1 MRIIYDADYD
11 YYENLMRKYY
21 TSMHTHNRFWCV
33 QQLEEMTLNDL
44 ERVIQDTLVVVV
56 VVEVVVV
63 IDTDQEAAASL
74 PAVADIHPED
84 SLQAVEA
91 ATGTIDHLD
100 VLIVTRMTDTDR
112 PEIDTRL
119 EAIYILREPT
129 DTRTNPS
136 IVIPIRGLATRL
148 DLPVVTDTQ
157 EDTLRVIEIGTLI
170 SRRRPA
176 VGATL
181 PVGTQAGVT
190 HLLEIDTEIVMVTDT
205 EIDMETNTVLI
216 GMEINTVIVTEINT
230 VIGMETNTV
239 VIGMVIVMEVLMG
252 GTETTTTTGPS
263 TAEVIDTGVPNMA
276 AAAAVAID
284 TMIDMVAAA
293 ALDTMIVMAGR
304 VTMATK
310 ETVEVGGSSDLID
323 DQDVLLTE
331 DLCMTRGRLTTR
343 DRLMITRDHPMTQD
357 RRMTINP
364 IVDRFLPDP
373 TDPST
378 ITSAGLD
385 QTDRMPLGVTKVII
399 SSRWEVGNGFVASS

>member
-1 MRIIYDADYD
+1 M
-11 YYENLMRKYY
+11 
-21 TSMHTHNRFWCV
+21 
-33 QQLEEMTLNDL
+33 
-44 ERVIQDTLVVVV
+44 
-56 VVEVVVV
+56 V

-84 SLQAVEA
+84 SLRAVEA

-100 VLIVTRMTDTDR
+100 VLIVTQMTDTDR
-112 PEIDTRL
+112 PEIDTHL
-119 EAIYILREPT
+119 EAIYIHREPT

-148 DLPVVTDTQ
+148 DLPVATDTQ
-157 EDTLRVIEIGTLI
+157 EDTLRVIEIGILI

-176 VGATL
+176 VGGTL

-205 EIDMETNTVLI
+205 EIDMETNTVVT
-216 GMEINTVIVTEINT
+216 GMEINTVIDTEINT

-276 AAAAVAID
+276 AVAID
-284 TMIDMVAAA
+284 TMIDMAAAA
-293 ALDTMIVMAGR
+293 ALDTMIVTAGR
-304 VTMATK
+304 VTMATR
-310 ETVEVGGSSDLID
+310 ETVEVGGSSGLID

-331 DLCMTRGRLTTR
+331 GLCMTRGRLMTR
-343 DRLMITRDHPMTQD
+343 DRLMTTRDHPMTRD

-385 QTDRMPLGVTKVII
+385 QTDRMPLGVTKAII
-399 SSRWEVGNGFVASS
+399 SSRWEVGKGFVASS